1 MKSAVNF
8 GSKGYANINGQIVTK
23 HDPEISG
30 HRNMQKITDNMPLS
44 FPCGDAHTSKMPLSN
59 KIYNELRRSAHKGNF
74 QNFIWS
80 NLQYLFYICKSS
92 TNFFFRVRS
101 DVFNKKI
108 LYV

>member
-80 NLQYLFYICKSS
+80 NLQYLFYRDSIIES
-92 TNFFFRVRS
+92 
-101 DVFNKKI
+101 I
-108 LYV
+108 I

>member
-80 NLQYLFYICKSS
+80 NLQYPFYRDSIIESM
-92 TNFFFRVRS
+92 
-101 DVFNKKI
+101 I
-108 LYV
+108 